1 MPTPVALLRGINVGG
16 KNLIKMAAL
25 KACFEAGG
33 FWDVASYI
41 QRGNVPFE
49 APERGSHPL
58 TRRVDAELG
67 VGAWGGGAPPPP
79 PTTEPSSWK
88 DPARRVAPTSAA
100 MFG

>member
-1 MPTPVALLRGINVGG
+1 MPTLVALLRGINVGG

-49 APERGSHPL
+49 APERGSTAL
-58 TRRVDAELG
+58 TSRIEGMLG
-67 VGAWGGGAPPPP
+67 VVSWGVASHAP